1 MKKVYSVLNN
11 SNNKTKP
18 EFTSSFFK
26 FSVGLG
32 NNFPSVIN
40 AVKLRSWWHKK
51 KTEKLITSTVV
62 KSTEDS
68 DEDDI

>member
-1 MKKVYSVLNN
+1 MKKLFNVLND

-18 EFTSSFFK
+18 EFTSKYFK

-32 NNFPSVIN
+32 NNHPSVIH

-51 KTEKLITSTVV
+51 KSEKLISQTAV
-62 KSTEDS
+62 KSADDS
-68 DEDDI
+68 D